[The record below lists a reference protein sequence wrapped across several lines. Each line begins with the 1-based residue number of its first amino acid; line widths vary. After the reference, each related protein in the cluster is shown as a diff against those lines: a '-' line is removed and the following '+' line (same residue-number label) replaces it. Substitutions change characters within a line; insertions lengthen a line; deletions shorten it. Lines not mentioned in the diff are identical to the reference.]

1 MFLWKSNT
9 SKFERATNA
18 NAILKELE
26 IRTSRHRVSTSSPSK
41 AIDATAEVSTSTPSK
56 AIDASAE
63 GAEAAGDEH
72 IEGVP
77 AQ

>member
-26 IRTSRHRVSTSSPSK
+26 IRTSRHRVSTS
-41 AIDATAEVSTSTPSK
+41 TPSK